1 MAGIYIHIPF
11 CKKACSYCNFH
22 FSTSLQYRQQMTDA
36 IIAELGKRKGYLNG
50 ANIESIYFGG
60 GTPSTLLPAQ
70 IDDIF
75 NAIHKHFVVKPDAE
89 ITFEANPDDVNS
101 DLLTHLKSTPVNRF
115 SMGVQSFFDED
126 LRWMNRAHTAM
137 EAIESIKRIQDKG
150 FDAISIDLI
159 YGMPSLTNEH
169 WEQNLHQAIHLN
181 LEHISSYCLT
191 VEPRTSLHHQVAHK
205 KIQAPDEEQAAIQFE
220 MLVKNLNESGFEQY
234 EISNFARKQKYAVH
248 NTNYWKNK
256 PYLGVGPSA
265 HSFNQ
270 KSRQW
275 NIASNQHYMKAIGEG
290 NPFWEEEI
298 LTFENRVN
306 EYIMT
311 SLRTQWGLDK
321 TWFNAEFG
329 DATYASVKI
338 GLDTKIAQGLIE
350 YRNNHYTIARSAR
363 FLSDGIAADLFL

>member
-220 MLVKNLNESGFEQY
+220 MLVKNLNEAGFEQY

-338 GLDTKIAQGLIE
+338 GLESKIEQGLIE
-350 YRNNHYTIARSAR
+350 YRNNHYTIPQSAR